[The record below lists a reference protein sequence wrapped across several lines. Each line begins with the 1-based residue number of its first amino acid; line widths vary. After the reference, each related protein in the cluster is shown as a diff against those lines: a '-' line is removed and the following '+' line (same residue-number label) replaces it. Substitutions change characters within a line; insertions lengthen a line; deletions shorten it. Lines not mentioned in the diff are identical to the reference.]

1 MDAGEPP
8 SPAAPSAR
16 ALGKRKMSRKQLKDY
31 YAKLPRTAPDSDDE
45 APKEPLRSW
54 EIQAIEQN
62 EAAPIGAPIHLPP
75 LTGDFGFNPGN
86 GINNENTHPDTPTR
100 ARAQRALNVS
110 SGRYS
115 PVNLSNEW
123 TQDISEALFGRESPA
138 AADAASETNGLTQQE
153 IEELDGIY
161 DETPDS
167 AVQDPF
173 SPDLQCTAAERDS
186 LLHEEQAYRRSVGMA
201 LLVRNPVDRDHWI
214 EEVEAEEV
222 YARAC
227 ITPVPVQ
234 SPGGGAAVV
243 HEITV
248 KIEEDQEISMC

>member
-1 MDAGEPP
+1 
-8 SPAAPSAR
+8 
-16 ALGKRKMSRKQLKDY
+16 MSRKQLKDY

-75 LTGDFGFNPGN
+75 LTGAFGFNPGN
-86 GINNENTHPDTPTR
+86 GINNENTH
-100 ARAQRALNVS
+100 
-110 SGRYS
+110 

-138 AADAASETNGLTQQE
+138 AADAASETNGFTQQE

-173 SPDLQCTAAERDS
+173 NPDLQCTAAERDS

-214 EEVEAEEV
+214 EEVEVEEV
-222 YARAC
+222 YARVC

-248 KIEEDQEISMC
+248 KIEEDHEISMC

>member
-1 MDAGEPP
+1 
-8 SPAAPSAR
+8 
-16 ALGKRKMSRKQLKDY
+16 MSSKQLKDY
-31 YAKLPRTAPDSDDE
+31 YAKLPRPAPDSDDE

-54 EIQAIEQN
+54 EIQGIEQN
-62 EAAPIGAPIHLPP
+62 EVAPICAPIHLPP
-75 LTGDFGFNPGN
+75 LTGAFGFNPGN
-86 GINNENTHPDTPTR
+86 GINNENARPGTPTR
-100 ARAQRALNVS
+100 TRTQRTPNES

-115 PVNLSNEW
+115 PVNLSNQW
-123 TQDISEALFGRESPA
+123 TQDIGEVLFGRESPT
-138 AADAASETNGLTQQE
+138 AADAASETNGITEQE
-153 IEELDGIY
+153 IEELDGLY

-173 SPDLQCTAAERDS
+173 NPDLQCTAAERDS

-214 EEVEAEEV
+214 EEVDAEEV

-227 ITPVPVQ
+227 ITPVRVQ
-234 SPGGGAAVV
+234 SYGGEASVV

-248 KIEEDQEISMC
+248 KVEEDQEISMG